1 MRTRL
6 IAVLVVVAGL
16 VAACSSGEGTG
27 GQLDGTKWILR
38 SYLVDSTLTL
48 VPDTEYADA
57 EFDANRVSG
66 FGGCNRYDALYR
78 AGGRTLFIS
87 DPAST
92 LMACVEPS
100 MDFETAYLALLGQ
113 SRFYSARA
121 NTLTIFGADR
131 RDPARVRRRARE
143 PAARPL
149 GRRLVR
155 QRPGLGRR
163 RPAGHGARR
172 RVRDR
177 QRGRVRRLQPV
188 QRHVRHQRQRR
199 PHRPA
204 GHDAPRLPGRRDD
217 PGDGL
222 PRGAPGRRPDRGADR
237 RRHPQDLNG
246 SPNVFL
252 VRPAEAAE
260 GSPRRPR
267 PRALRRRRSR
277 PRSRPRSP
285 RRSRPRSR
293 RPSPTPKPTPKP
305 TATPTTAPPP
315 DVRARRRHVP
325 AQHGRRRQGR
335 QDHLPGELVHGDDP
349 GGPRLP
355 VLRPRADHG
364 AGGPV
369 DARDRGHGVVVG
381 HDVRGCRGRRDG
393 RDLVGRDG
401 AAGRSR

>member
-1 MRTRL
+1 MKTRL
-6 IAVLVVVAGL
+6 IAVLVVVAGV

-57 EFDANRVSG
+57 EFDASRVSG

-78 AGGRTLFIS
+78 TGGRTLFIT

-113 SRFYSARA
+113 SRFFTARA
-121 NTLTIFGADR
+121 NTLTIYGPGGETLLVFD
-131 RDPARVRRRARE
+131 
-143 PAARPL
+143 AAPENPLL
-149 GRRLVR
+149 GRWVVDSYSNA
-155 QRPGLGRR
+155 PGSVV
-163 RPAGHGARR
+163 A
-172 RVRDR
+172 V
-177 QRGRVRRLQPV
+177 
-188 QRHVRHQRQRR
+188 
-199 PHRPA
+199 
-204 GHDAPRLPGRRDD
+204 LPGTELDVVFGIGNVAGFAGCNQFSGTYGTNGNVVRIGQLATTRIACADD
-217 PGDGL
+217 VMTQETAFL
-222 PRGAPGRRPDRGADR
+222 EALQGAALIEARTAAVTL
-237 RRHPQDLNG
+237 QDLNG

-252 VRPAEAAE
+252 VRPPEAVE
-260 GSPRRPR
+260 GSAPPAAASAT
-267 PRALRRRRSR
+267 PKPTEKATEK
-277 PRSRPRSP
+277 PTEKPTA
-285 RRSRPRSR
+285 
-293 RPSPTPKPTPKP
+293 SPTPKPTAVADAQADRDPDDG
-305 TATPTTAPPP
+305 AAP

-335 QDHLPGELVHGDDP
+335 QDHVPGELVHGDDP
-349 GGPRLP
+349 GGPQVP
-355 VLRPRADHG
+355 VLRPGADHG

-381 HDVRGCRGRRDG
+381 HDVRGRRGRRDG

-401 AAGRSR
+401 APRTSR